1 VTLKDLAVTGTDL
14 INLGIA
20 PGKELGTLLNELL
33 DMVIEDP
40 AWNQKGKLCD
50 YVKER
55 FGF

>member
-1 VTLKDLAVTGTDL
+1 MTLKDLAVTGTDP